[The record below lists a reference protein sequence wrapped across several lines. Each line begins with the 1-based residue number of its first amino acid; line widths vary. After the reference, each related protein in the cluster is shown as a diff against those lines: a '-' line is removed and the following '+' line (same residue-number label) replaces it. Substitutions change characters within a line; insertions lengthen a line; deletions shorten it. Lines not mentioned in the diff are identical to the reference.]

1 MRSVL
6 GIDAAWTP
14 NRPSGVAL
22 ATECADGWRL
32 LAAEASYQ
40 RFQDR
45 ADGHLFA
52 GPALDSPPNPRAVLI
67 AASSLLNG
75 NSVDLVAVDI
85 PLARQPI
92 VGRRASDDAVSRAY
106 GARKCG
112 THTPN
117 ASRPGC
123 ISVEFREGF
132 EKAGYPLRIRT
143 IEPPGLIEVYPHP
156 ALVELSGASERLQYK
171 ASRVRSYW
179 PSDTPAER
187 RSRLYCQWSKI
198 VSLLENEIAGVA
210 ERMPVPEPSATS
222 IEIKAYE
229 DTLDAIVCAW
239 VAICALERRAEPFGG
254 EDSAIWIPI
263 RN

>member
-1 MRSVL
+1 MF
-6 GIDAAWTP
+6 T
-14 NRPSGVAL
+14 
-22 ATECADGWRL
+22 
-32 LAAEASYQ
+32 
-40 RFQDR
+40 
-45 ADGHLFA
+45 
-52 GPALDSPPNPRAVLI
+52 GPALGSPPNPRAVLT

-92 VGRRASDDAVSRAY
+92 VGRRASDDAVSKAY

-117 ASRPGC
+117 ASRPGR

-132 EKAGYPLRIRT
+132 EKAGYPLLTST

-156 ALVELSGASERLQYK
+156 ALVELSGASERLRYK
-171 ASRVRSYW
+171 ASRARSYW
-179 PSDTPAER
+179 PSTTPAEW
-187 RSRLYCQWSKI
+187 RSRLYCQWRKI
-198 VSLLENEIAGVA
+198 VSLLDRKIAGVA
-210 ERMPVPEPSATS
+210 NRMLNPDLNAKGAEL
-222 IEIKAYE
+222 KAYE

-239 VAICALERRAEPFGG
+239 VAICALEKRARPFGD

-263 RN
+263 RS